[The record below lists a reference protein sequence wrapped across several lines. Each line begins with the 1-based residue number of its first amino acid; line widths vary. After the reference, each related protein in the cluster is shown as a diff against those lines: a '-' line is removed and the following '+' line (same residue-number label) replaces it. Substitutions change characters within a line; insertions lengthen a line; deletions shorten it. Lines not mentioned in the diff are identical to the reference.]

1 MAEGDGRIRRFYV
14 FRALTSFS
22 LWIPFWTLWVYKN
35 LDSLFL
41 LTAVDTAFWAT
52 MVMVQV
58 PAGLLGDKYGRKT
71 VLFIGEALFAVGVLT
86 FGLSTGFGE
95 YFVSNIVW
103 AIGACFIVSGD
114 TPFVYDTLLELNRGR
129 DFTKIMG
136 TANAVQ
142 YLMIAVACIVG
153 GIIVTVTNRVEL
165 TLIIASLVG
174 LTGSFTITFLREP
187 KVPRTFMKSYRAQLG
202 TGVKQV
208 IKSRAIM
215 ILILFQIV
223 LQLGTY
229 VMAVFRSVYM
239 NDVLQL
245 DYMQIGLFFAAFAIV
260 GGAVTLRASQ
270 IEARLKEKGTLVF
283 MLVALVSS
291 FIIVFLVRSP
301 VAVMTQFLIYTVVG
315 LQSPVING
323 YIHRRVDSSHRSTII
338 AIASMLFTLSVIVVE
353 LSTGWIASVWGLEE
367 SLLVLACAVA
377 PLGAILLILWS
388 REVDRFARSD
398 HKPAADGST
407 REL

>member
-1 MAEGDGRIRRFYV
+1 MAEGDARIRRFYF

-52 MVMVQV
+52 MVLVQV

-71 VLFIGEALFAVGVLT
+71 VLFVGEALFAAGVL
-86 FGLSTGFGE
+86 GFGFSTE
-95 YFVSNIVW
+95 FWEFFASNIIW

-114 TPFVYDTLLELNRGR
+114 TPFVYDTLLELDRGR

-136 TANAVQ
+136 TANAV
-142 YLMIAVACIVG
+142 MFMMNAAACVVG
-153 GIIVTVTNRVEL
+153 GIIVSVTDRVEL

-174 LTGSFTITFLREP
+174 LTGSFTVAFLREP
-187 KVPRTFMKSYRAQLG
+187 TVPRQFMKSYRAQLG

-215 ILILFQIV
+215 ILIFFQIT

-239 NDVLQL
+239 NEELQL
-245 DYMQIGLFFAAFAIV
+245 DYLQIGLLFAAFAIV
-260 GGAVTLRASQ
+260 GGAVTVRASR
-270 IEARLKEKGTLVF
+270 IEARLKEKGSLVF

-291 FIIVFLVRSP
+291 FAIVFLVRSP
-301 VAVMTQFLIYTVVG
+301 VAVMTQFLVYMVVG

-323 YIHRRVDSSHRSTII
+323 YIHRLVDSSHRSTII
-338 AIASMLFTLSVIVVE
+338 AIASMLFTLLVVVVE
-353 LSTGWIASVWGLEE
+353 LTTGWIASLWGLEE
-367 SLLVLACAVA
+367 SLMVLACAVT
-377 PLGAILLILWS
+377 PIGVVLLVLWS
-388 REVDRFARSD
+388 REVDKFAKSD
-398 HKPAADGST
+398 HRPAAEGPGV
-407 REL
+407 